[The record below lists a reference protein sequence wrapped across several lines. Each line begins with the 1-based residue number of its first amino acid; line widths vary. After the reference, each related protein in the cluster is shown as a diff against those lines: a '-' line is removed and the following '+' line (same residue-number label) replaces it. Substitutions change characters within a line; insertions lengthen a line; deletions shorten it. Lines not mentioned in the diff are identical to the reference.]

1 MNNISFIQP
10 LIFDLNNISFGN
22 GFPDRDDICEFLKI
36 TYGRNFFPLDKAERH
51 TVKQD
56 LPPKPVST

>member
-51 TVKQD
+51 TVK
-56 LPPKPVST
+56 